1 MLAADTQIAL
11 FDYAA
16 LDAETRIVVQQRT
29 EEIRALVHRTAQD
42 IIDIGNKL
50 IDVKERLGHGRF
62 GGWLAQEFGWTDRM
76 ARHMMSVAETFKSE
90 IISDLSIGPTALY
103 VLASPSVPDA
113 ARADAIERAQAGE
126 NITAATAREIVQ
138 EHRHY
143 APEFLD
149 SEATWH
155 TSYAYT
161 PPEDRPPR
169 TEPYPEL
176 VIVDD
181 APALVETRP
190 HVAYNAGNN
199 EWYTPAEYIA
209 AAVEVMGG
217 IDLDPATSEMAQ
229 TVVQATVY
237 LTRFD
242 DGLRQV
248 RWLHQ
253 RIWLNPP
260 YSNPAPWIEKLVRE
274 HQAGP
279 FCTEAIV
286 LVNNATET
294 SWFQMLLERFPVCLP
309 ARRLAFWRH
318 DHANVGAR
326 QGQAFFYLGPNVA
339 KFQEVFSQFGPIL
352 RRMA

>member
-217 IDLDPATSEMAQ
+217 IDLDPATSEAANEVVGAARIFTAQ
-229 TVVQATVY
+229 
-237 LTRFD
+237 D
-242 DGLRQV
+242 DGL
-248 RWLHQ
+248 LHFWQ
-253 RIWLNPP
+253 GRVWMNPP
-260 YSNPAPWIEKLVRE
+260 YASELVGRFADKLAL
-274 HQAGP
+274 HASAGDV
-279 FCTEAIV
+279 TEAIV

-294 SWFQMLLERFPVCLP
+294 AWFNTLAGVASAVVFPRGRVRFWEPG
-309 ARRLAFWRH
+309 
-318 DHANVGAR
+318 GALSAPL
-326 QGQAFFYLGPNVA
+326 QGQAVIYIGPSPA
-339 KFQEVFSQFGPIL
+339 KFLDAFRRFGWGATL
-352 RRMA
+352 